1 MRTFREQLVES
12 NMADMPKG
20 LLHAKTV
27 SILGEHGYQE
37 HVDGSRIASEE
48 SGERRRTMHHKVDN
62 DHADHLDNE
71 WNGDVEHQ
79 DGTEYIENGPDHL
92 KIHRKLA
99 ELGWQHMPHHGMY
112 HALGDE
118 RVINTDVY
126 QHPNGATMT
135 HMAHHDAGVSNHYW
149 HLR

>member
-48 SGERRRTMHHKVDN
+48 SGEKRRTMHHKVDN
-62 DHADHLDNE
+62 DHADNLEDGGADYNE
-71 WNGDVEHQ
+71 
-79 DGTEYIENGPDHL
+79 DGPGHDE
-92 KIHRKLA
+92 IHHGLR

-112 HALGDE
+112 HSLGDE
-118 RVINTDVY
+118 RVIKTDVY

-135 HMAHHDAGVSNHYW
+135 HMAHHEVGMSNHYW